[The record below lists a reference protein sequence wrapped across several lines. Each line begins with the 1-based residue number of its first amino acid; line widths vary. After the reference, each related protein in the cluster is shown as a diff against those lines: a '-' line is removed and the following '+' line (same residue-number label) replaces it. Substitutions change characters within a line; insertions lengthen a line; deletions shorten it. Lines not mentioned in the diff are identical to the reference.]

1 MNRLLYVILAVLVIA
16 AVAIIAGTSVQ
27 LPPRM
32 ASHFGAHGEV
42 NGWSSRE
49 TYELAMI
56 AIVIGA
62 PLALLAA
69 MAWLPRAGV
78 CLRRLPNRAYWL
90 APERRARTFERLA
103 AFASVAG
110 CLLVIFVTAMHLI
123 VIEANASPRPA
134 LPTVPFVSVMLGFA
148 VAMIVWTVA
157 YTYGFRRPA

>member
-1 MNRLLYVILAVLVIA
+1 MNRLLYVLLAVLVIA

-49 TYELAMI
+49 SYELAMI
-56 AIVIGA
+56 GIVIGV
-62 PLALLAA
+62 PLALLAG
-69 MAWLPRAGV
+69 MAWLPRVGI
-78 CLRRLPNRAYWL
+78 CLRKLPNRQYWL

-110 CLLVIFVTAMHLI
+110 CLLVIFLTAIHLI

-134 LPTVPFVSVMLGFA
+134 LPTAPFITVMLAFA
-148 VAMIVWTVA
+148 VAMIVWAVA
-157 YTYGFRRPA
+157 YTYGFRRPG